1 MSPNLRSPTLEAH
14 PQHLMATT
22 CGISRQILLVRS
34 GLSSCLAL
42 FLPAVSGPIGDGFRF
57 LLKRWRESPPKTIS
71 WMSRASFF
79 PYFSNIFPDLPIFFQ
94 DFSHPHVKCPTFFSW
109 RNRRRPQAPNGAS
122 RETSWWTTKIS
133 CSEED
138 FPLWGIVKLW
148 PKHDGFGWIRTPKS
162 QKCRIQGWYAKI
174 DHLKPTKNW
183 V

>member
-1 MSPNLRSPTLEAH
+1 
-14 PQHLMATT
+14 MATT
-22 CGISRQILLVRS
+22 CGISHWILLFCS

-42 FLPAVSGPIGDGFRF
+42 LKNQPFLVQLWMVFGFCW
-57 LLKRWRESPPKTIS
+57 KGWGGAPTTIS

-79 PYFSNIFPDLPIFFQ
+79 PYFSNIFPDLPILFQ

-162 QKCRIQGWYAKI
+162 PKCRIQGLI
-174 DHLKPTKNW
+174 RKNRPFETHKELGLT